1 MSWSG
6 GAGGGAIT
14 LVAALDEPRLPCVA
28 GVHVAV
34 PRDYPARPPV
44 RLKPRTAKNYAP
56 DSFLA
61 RLEKAMD
68 ARCAR

>member
-1 MSWSG
+1 MSWMGG
-6 GAGGGAIT
+6 GAGAIT

-34 PRDYPARPPV
+34 PRDYPRRPPV
-44 RLKPRTAKNYAP
+44 RLKPRSAKQHAP

-61 RLEKAMD
+61 RLERAMD